1 MTVGGDEGSAR
12 LRDDS
17 SARLRDDGSARLRD
31 DGSARLRDD
40 GSARDGR
47 FATGVA
53 AVLFA
58 SLVWGTTGTA
68 ATFAPAVGPLAIGAA
83 AMGIGGLLQALL
95 AAPRI
100 LRDLPALARHGGLL
114 AAGGVAVALYP
125 LAFYSSMRLSGVAVG
140 TVVTLGSAPIF
151 SALIERVL
159 AGTRL
164 SGRWVAGALPGIAGM
179 ALLAFSEPG
188 AEAGDGSVLGIGL
201 GLVGGLTYALYAW
214 TARGMMLR
222 GIRSAVAMG
231 ATFGIGG
238 ALLMPVLAATGGA
251 FLDSWGN
258 AAVGIYMAGVP
269 MFLGYLCFGV
279 GLARIPVSVA
289 TTITLVEPV
298 VAAVLAVLVVGERL
312 KPAGWAGAALV
323 IAGLVVTA
331 APGRRGGGAVADPP
345 GADAVPYP
353 IDR

>member
-1 MTVGGDEGSAR
+1 MTVAGDGGARGGGDHSALAR
-12 LRDDS
+12 GNN
-17 SARLRDDGSARLRD
+17 SAPGQDG
-31 DGSARLRDD
+31 G
-40 GSARDGR
+40 
-47 FATGVA
+47 FAAGVA

-114 AAGGVAVALYP
+114 VAGGGAVALYP

-151 SALIERVL
+151 SALIERAH

-164 SGRWVAGALPGIAGM
+164 SARWAAGALPGIAGM
-179 ALLAFSEPG
+179 ALLALSEPG
-188 AEAGDGSVLGIGL
+188 AASGEGSSLGIGL

-214 TARGMMLR
+214 TARRMMLR
-222 GIRSAVAMG
+222 GIRSVVAMG

-238 ALLMPVLAATGGA
+238 GLLMPVLLATGGA

-258 AAVGIYMAGVP
+258 AAVGVYMAAVP
-269 MFLGYLCFGV
+269 MFLGYLCFGI

-298 VAAVLAVLVVGERL
+298 VAAVLAVVVVGERL
-312 KPAGWAGAALV
+312 PAVGWAGAALV

-331 APGRRGGGAVADPP
+331 APGRGGGGTIADST
-345 GADAVPYP
+345 GAATGEGAEG
-353 IDR
+353 